1 MTPLVTLEADRCV
14 HARIETAS
22 CQLCVDVCPRRAWH
36 LDDEGLYLSLADCD
50 GCALCAAACPTRA
63 IDAPI
68 GRVVRWRLKGRPVLL
83 AACEQALPEGGA
95 GVLTCLHAV
104 ALADL
109 LRHWRLGERIW
120 LVTTAECASCPRAG
134 AASFTSRIEHVN
146 RLLEARGE
154 ALIQVKRLPLTRWRH
169 VREAAADAT
178 VARRG
183 FLQRLMRAPRAG
195 PCPARPPRGC
205 KKHLGR
211 PGVFLES
218 RPATVLQEEPAH
230 VGRAEERA
238 PPGHYLPGPGPLPWT
253 LRLDPQACV
262 ACHACLRVC
271 PEQAL
276 QLEPG
281 PAGAPG
287 QSSLHLEH
295 ARCTGCGLCVD
306 VCEHQ
311 SIRVEVWAEP
321 ERARIPLRDAVCRRC
336 GAPFQ
341 MPAERADSSDLCWVC
356 TRNRSA
362 PRLYQVMDA
371 A

>member
-1 MTPLVTLEADRCV
+1 MTPQVTLDAGRCV

-22 CQLCVDVCPRRAWH
+22 CRLCVDVCPHRAWH
-36 LDDEGLYLSLADCD
+36 LDDEGLDLSLADCD
-50 GCALCAAACPTRA
+50 GCGLCAAACPTRA

-68 GRVVRWRLKGRPVLL
+68 GRVVRRRLKGRPVLL

-95 GVLTCLHAV
+95 GVLTCLHAI
-104 ALADL
+104 APADL
-109 LRHWRLGERIW
+109 LRQWRLGERIW

-183 FLQRLMRAPRAG
+183 FLQRL
-195 PCPARPPRGC
+195 
-205 KKHLGR
+205 L
-211 PGVFLES
+211 S
-218 RPATVLQEEPAH
+218 RPATLLREKPAH
-230 VGRAEERA
+230 TGRAEERA
-238 PPGHYLPGPGPLPWT
+238 PPGQYLPGPGPLPWT
-253 LRLDPQACV
+253 IRLDPQACV

-276 QLEPG
+276 QLEQG
-281 PAGAPG
+281 PAEAPG
-287 QSSLHLEH
+287 LSSLHLEH

-311 SIRVEVWAEP
+311 SIRVEAWAEP

-341 MPAERADSSDLCWVC
+341 MPAERADSSGLCWVC

-362 PRLYQVMDA
+362 PRLYQVVDA